1 MNHRTF
7 DDVTVGETIDCGT
20 NTASREDVLSFGREF
35 DPLPMHSDPEAA
47 ADSPFGGLIASGIHT
62 FALTQPGVVEHF
74 YGDSDLVA
82 AKHIQDVRLPAPVR
96 PGDTLHVELEILDTE
111 VAANGRG
118 IVTTRRTA
126 TVDGDLVF
134 EMRNQTVWDR

>member
-1 MNHRTF
+1 MRHRTF

-20 NTASREDVLSFGREF
+20 NSASREDILAFGREF
-35 DPLPMHSDPEAA
+35 DPLPMHADSEAA

-62 FALTQPGVVEHF
+62 FALTQPCVVEHF

-82 AKHIQDVRLPAPVR
+82 AKHIRDVRLPAPVR
-96 PGDTLHVELEILDTE
+96 PGDTLHVELEILDKE
-111 VAANGRG
+111 VAENGRG
-118 IVTTRRTA
+118 IVTSRRRA

-134 EMRNQTVWDR
+134 EMRNQTVWER